1 MKRAEERVEIFGH
14 YLPPEG
20 GLNVRER
27 NVKVLG
33 TE

>member
-1 MKRAEERVEIFGH
+1 VEKFGH

-27 NVKVLG
+27 KVKVLG